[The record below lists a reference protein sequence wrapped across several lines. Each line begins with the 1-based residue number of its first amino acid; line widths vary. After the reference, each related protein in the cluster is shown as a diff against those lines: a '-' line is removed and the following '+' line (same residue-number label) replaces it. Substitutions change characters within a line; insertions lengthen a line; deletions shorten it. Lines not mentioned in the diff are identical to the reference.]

1 MALYEVTQGE
11 SALNSA
17 TRTDR
22 RHSTILEW
30 IHSYNERGPEAL
42 VYRRTGGWPRLLSSI
57 SSYINELINKA
68 TEAAAY
74 PREPAPDAQAV
85 GPDSQRSTTGTT
97 PKGHHSTGAS
107 AASPLSLRTISKPSR
122 LEDN

>member
-22 RHSTILEW
+22 RHSTVLEW

-42 VYRRTGGWPRLLSSI
+42 VYRRTGGWLRLLSSI

-68 TEAAAY
+68 TEAAVY
-74 PREPAPDAQAV
+74 PRGKPSDEKTPPE
-85 GPDSQRSTTGTT
+85 TTTQPLCIRDLAETIATDTEAMPPMATT
-97 PKGHHSTGAS
+97 PCTDTAD
-107 AASPLSLRTISKPSR
+107 AAV
-122 LEDN
+122 